1 MSELPWT
8 STIQVNRL
16 FDLLDEGV
24 VVLDNSGIIIH
35 ANQAFADHLRY
46 AAGDLID
53 HHFDDFVIEE
63 KKGAL
68 SVHISDDRGQSVSL
82 SIVTRSGEKKQIQ
95 VRSLGLMDE
104 QESKGHCL
112 IITEQSPDFKK
123 ILSSAFLKMVAVDT
137 NLCITYVN
145 PAFREDPSE
154 MLGTLVTD
162 GVAPQY
168 RDEFREKLTTAITK
182 GTNQEFEFSEK
193 NEDRPATWHVLRIG
207 PIKEGDEITGAV
219 IAGYDVTD
227 RVNALQAL
235 RESEAKFRG
244 VFDHANDAIV
254 LADEKGNVLEVN
266 KSLEKQFGITRE
278 SVIGIP
284 IWEFQSSILSLE
296 ARSPEQVES
305 LKNDLIKFFADG
317 TAPWLERIT
326 HGTYTHPTDGL
337 VKTFGQTSFRIPTSK
352 GFMFCSFLWD
362 TTEQMKQDEERRTSE
377 TRYRALF
384 EEGNDGVLLFDL
396 EGKVLQV
403 NTKGSELLG
412 YDDPQDLVGMPF
424 SVTVPETELAE
435 SISRFEALMD
445 GISLPIFE
453 RMMLRRDGEEIAV
466 EQNVSLVKDDE
477 ANPIHIQNVFRNITE
492 RKRTQAALDETRER
506 YELALRGADL
516 GVWDW
521 NAEKD
526 VMIFSDR
533 WAEILG
539 YKVDEIEPSY
549 AGWEKLVHP
558 EDIELMETRWNA
570 HVDGISDFYSSEHR
584 MMTKTGEWKWVLE
597 RGKVVELN
605 DEGGTKRATGTLLDI
620 TDRIEAEHLLREQES
635 RYRTIVEQSLM
646 GIVILPEGPMDIVFA
661 NKKFAE
667 ILGYSSGELLDMDS
681 ETISEIIHQEDRD
694 KLLNYLRECLR
705 KSLTGSPIQVRMRH
719 KDGSQIWTEVS
730 AGGIEYSGMRAVQ
743 VSILDITKRYEAEM
757 ALRRERNL
765 FRRLTECAIQV
776 KDTSELSRELLNTII
791 KSLDFDFGT
800 FRIYNEKKNVLQY
813 SALLG
818 TQIEDTIDEL
828 PVDEEFAKQYIIVYS
843 ALSKSAMYIS
853 DLGKESLDAS
863 YLGRLRDLNA
873 TSVLVIPILDDDTNL
888 LGVLSLANR
897 TQRIFSD
904 ADKKFFP
911 AIANILGAVLERKKA
926 EEALLISERRYR
938 ELLTH
943 MSEGIGI
950 VGLDECILFV
960 NNSFAEL
967 LGYSSE
973 ELIGTSIL
981 DLIHPEDVE
990 KVLSQTEIRRQGET
1004 STYTHRFIRKNSEVR
1019 TVRVSA
1025 VPSRDDSGQVS
1036 GTVAI
1041 ITDITERLKAEL
1053 EIQRLNEG
1061 LARKIEERT
1070 AELAA
1075 ANKELEAF
1083 SYSVSHDL
1091 RAPLRTIDGFSQ
1103 ALLED
1108 YSESLDDTGQDFLRR
1123 VRAAAKQM
1131 GSLIED
1137 LLVLSRVTRAEMDR
1151 TYVDLSEIAKSHIE
1165 ELRNIDPEREVDIE
1179 IDDSL
1184 SVRCDRRLIKLVIQN
1199 LLDNAWKFTNRT
1211 PNAKIVFGSIEED
1224 GESHFYIK
1232 DNGAGFDM
1240 SYSDKLF
1247 VPFQRLHSV
1256 DDFEGSGIGLA
1267 TVQRVINRHG
1277 GKVWAE
1283 SVVDKGSTFYFTI
1296 PE

>member
-16 FDLLDEGV
+16 FDLLDESV
-24 VVLDNSGIIIH
+24 VVLDNSGTIVH
-35 ANQAFADHLRY
+35 VNQAFADCLQY

-53 HHFDDFVIEE
+53 QQFEDLMVEE
-63 KKGAL
+63 QKGAL
-68 SVHISDDRGQSVSL
+68 SVYLSDDHGQPLFL
-82 SIVTRSGEKKQIQ
+82 SIKTWDGIQKRIQ
-95 VRSLGLMDE
+95 VRSLGLVDNH
-104 QESKGHCL
+104 ESKGYCL
-112 IITEQSPDFKK
+112 VIKDHEPDFKK
-123 ILSSAFLKMVAVDT
+123 IVSHAFLKMVIVDT
-137 NLCITYVN
+137 DLKITYVN
-145 PAFREDPSE
+145 PAFQDNPSE
-154 MLGTLVTD
+154 MLGKPVTD
-162 GVAPQY
+162 GVAPEY
-168 RDEFREKLTTAITK
+168 KAEFREKLQAALTT
-182 GTNQEFEFSEK
+182 GTNQQFEFSEK
-193 NEDRPATWHVLRIG
+193 MEGKPPTWHSLRIG
-207 PIKEGDEITGAV
+207 VMKDGDIVTGAV
-219 IAGYDVTD
+219 IAGYEITE
-227 RVNALQAL
+227 RVNVMQAL
-235 RESEAKFRG
+235 LESEEKFRG
-244 VFDHANDAIV
+244 VFDHASDAII
-254 LADEKGNVLEVN
+254 LADEQGIVVAVN
-266 KSLEKQFGITRE
+266 KSLEEQFGVKGD

-284 IWEFQSSILSLE
+284 IWELQSSILSLG
-296 ARSPEQVES
+296 AGQPEQIES
-305 LKNDLIKFFADG
+305 LKKDLIKFFEEG
-317 TAPWLERIT
+317 TAPWLERT
-326 HGTYTHPTDGL
+326 TFGDYTHPIDGL
-337 VKTFGQTSFRIPTSK
+337 VKSFSQRSFRIPTSK

-362 TTEQMKQDEERRTSE
+362 TTEQMEQD
-377 TRYRALF
+377 
-384 EEGNDGVLLFDL
+384 
-396 EGKVLQV
+396 
-403 NTKGSELLG
+403 
-412 YDDPQDLVGMPF
+412 
-424 SVTVPETELAE
+424 
-435 SISRFEALMD
+435 
-445 GISLPIFE
+445 
-453 RMMLRRDGEEIAV
+453 
-466 EQNVSLVKDDE
+466 
-477 ANPIHIQNVFRNITE
+477 
-492 RKRTQAALDETRER
+492 AALDESRER

-521 NAEKD
+521 NAEQD

-549 AGWEKLVHP
+549 AGWEKLIHP

-584 MMTKTGEWKWVLE
+584 MRTKTGEWKWVLE

-620 TDRIEAEHLLREQES
+620 TDRIEAENLLREQES

-646 GIVILPEGPMDIVFA
+646 GIAILPDGPVNIVFA

-667 ILGYSSGELLDMDS
+667 ILGYSIDELLEMS
-681 ETISEIIHQEDRD
+681 TETISEMIHQDDRD
-694 KLLNYLRECLR
+694 RILNYLRECLHNS
-705 KSLTGSPIQVRMRH
+705 KTGSPIQVRMRH

-730 AGGIEYSGMRAVQ
+730 AGGIEYSGKPAVQ
-743 VSILDITKRYEAEM
+743 VSIVDITKRYDAEM

-765 FRRLTECAIQV
+765 FQRLAQCAIQV
-776 KDTSELSRELLNTII
+776 KDTSELSRELLNIVI

-818 TQIEDTIDEL
+818 TEIEDTMDEL
-828 PVDEEFAKQYIIVYS
+828 PVNEEFANRYIIVNT
-843 ALSKSAMYIS
+843 ALNKSAIYIS
-853 DLGKESLDAS
+853 DLNKELKDKS
-863 YLGRLRDLNA
+863 YLDRLRDLDA
-873 TSVLVIPILDDDTNL
+873 TSAIAIPILDEDKNI

-897 TQRIFSD
+897 TQRDFTD
-904 ADKKFFP
+904 ADRNFFP

-926 EEALLISERRYR
+926 EEALQISERRYR

-943 MSEGIGI
+943 MTEGIGI

-960 NNSFAEL
+960 NHSFSEL
-967 LGYSSE
+967 LGYPSE
-973 ELIGTSIL
+973 ELIGMSIL

-990 KVLSQTEIRRQGET
+990 MVLSQTDIRRQGKT
-1004 STYTHRFIRKNSEVR
+1004 SAYTHRFIRKDGEER

-1123 VRAAAKQM
+1123 VRAAARKM

-1151 TYVDLSEIAKSHIE
+1151 TNVDLSEMAKSHIE
-1165 ELRNIDPEREVDIE
+1165 ELRNIDPEREVDVE
-1179 IDDSL
+1179 IGESV

-1199 LLDNAWKFTNRT
+1199 LLDNAWKFTNKT
-1211 PNAKIVFGSIEED
+1211 PKPRIEFDSIEKD
-1224 GESHFYIK
+1224 GESQFYIR

-1256 DDFEGSGIGLA
+1256 EDFEGSGIGLA

-1277 GKVWAE
+1277 GRVWAE
-1283 SVVDKGSTFYFTI
+1283 SVVDEGSTFYFTL